1 MNQDP
6 LAGQTCVLVTRG
18 RRTGAEH
25 SVRVWFAVIGPRLY
39 AAARGGLQSD
49 WLQNA
54 LHAGWLEIRTGGSS
68 RRGPASLAPA
78 DEVPAI
84 IDAFAEKYGRY
95 PQVIDAW
102 RREPPVFVKVEL
114 GARPDE
120 PG

>member
-1 MNQDP
+1 VTAAP
-6 LAGQTCVLVTRG
+6 TGQTCSIVTRG
-18 RRTGAEH
+18 RRSGTEH
-25 SVRVWFAVIGPRLY
+25 VVRVWFVVIARHFY
-39 AAARGGLQSD
+39 AAARAGLRSD

-54 LHAGWLEIRTGGSS
+54 LHAGWLEIRAGGSS

-102 RREPPVFVKVEL
+102 RREPPVFVKVDL
-114 GARPDE
+114 GARPGE